1 MRHPSSQSGF
11 TLLEILVA
19 LTVLGLIMLGLGQ
32 GLSFGLT
39 AWTTQ
44 ARTIAARD
52 ELGATERLL
61 RGLIERMEPGEENEP
76 PPLQGH
82 PGAIQFR
89 STLPVAADLLR
100 FRAAS
105 IALGVDDAHRL
116 VLRAQPNPR
125 AIPLAQPTPVI
136 EEVLLR
142 GLDRIEIS
150 YWRRPS
156 RQAPAAWLRDWS
168 GNDLPGLIRVR
179 LVFSPATKR
188 HWPDIVAAPMREP
201 AAR

>member
-1 MRHPSSQSGF
+1 MHRTHQSGF
-11 TLLEILVA
+11 TLLEVLVA

-32 GLSFGLT
+32 GLNFGLT

-61 RGLIERMEPGEENEP
+61 RGLIERMEPGAENEL

-82 PGAIQFR
+82 PGAMQFR

-105 IALGVDDAHRL
+105 IALGVDSAHRL
-116 VLRAQPNPR
+116 VLRAQPNPH
-125 AIPLAQPTPVI
+125 ANPLTQSPPVI
-136 EEVLLR
+136 EEVLLS

-156 RQAPAAWLRDWS
+156 REAPSAWLRSWS
-168 GNDLPGLIRVR
+168 ANDLPGLIRLR
-179 LVFSPATKR
+179 LVFPPGAQR

-201 AAR
+201 SAR

>member
-1 MRHPSSQSGF
+1 MQHHRQSGF

-32 GLSFGLT
+32 GLNFGLT

-82 PGAIQFR
+82 PGAMQFR
-89 STLPVAADLLR
+89 GTLPIAADLLH

-105 IALGVDDAHRL
+105 IALGVDGTHRL
-116 VLRAQPNPR
+116 ILRAQPNPR
-125 AIPLAQPTPVI
+125 ANPLAQPPPVI
-136 EEVLLR
+136 EEILLS

-156 RQAPAAWLRDWS
+156 REAPAAWLRSWS
-168 GNDLPGLIRVR
+168 GNDLPGLIRLR
-179 LVFSPATKR
+179 LIFSPGKTR
-188 HWPDIVAAPMREP
+188 QWPDIVVAPMREP
-201 AAR
+201 SVR